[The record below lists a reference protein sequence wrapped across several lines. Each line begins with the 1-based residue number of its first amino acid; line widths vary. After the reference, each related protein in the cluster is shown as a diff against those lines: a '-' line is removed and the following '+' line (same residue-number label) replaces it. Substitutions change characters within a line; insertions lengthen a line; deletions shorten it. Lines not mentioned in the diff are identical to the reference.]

1 VPTPQSPRK
10 VLITGASSAIGLEA
24 CRRYLSAGHSVV
36 AHYFENRTPLTDE
49 FPSEPRLNLVQCDL
63 ADLGSVSQL
72 ARTYADCDVAVFLAS
87 LAEPSRLEEIDL
99 SQLERTLAVGTL
111 SNYVL
116 MGAIGPA
123 MAQRRWG
130 RIVIGSS
137 IGVKFGGGADSFAYA
152 LANHASEFLP
162 RSVRDWTASNVLTNI
177 VRIGV
182 TNTSLHDAFPGRD
195 FQQRVERI
203 PLKREATTAEIADFI
218 TWYGSEENT
227 YVSGQS
233 VAISGG
239 E

>member
-1 VPTPQSPRK
+1 M
-10 VLITGASSAIGLEA
+10 
-24 CRRYLSAGHSVV
+24 V
-36 AHYFENRTPLTDE
+36 AQYFENGTVLTDA

-63 ADLGSVSQL
+63 ADLNAVSEL
-72 ARTYADCDVAVFLAS
+72 AQAHTDCDVAVFLAS
-87 LAEPSRLEEIDL
+87 LAEPSRLENIDV
-99 SQLERTLAVGTL
+99 SQLERTLAVGAL
-111 SNYVL
+111 SNYIL

-123 MAQRRWG
+123 MAQRQWG

-162 RSVRDWTASNVLTNI
+162 RSVRDWTANNVLTNV

-182 TNTSLHDAFPGRD
+182 TDTPLHEAFPDRD
-195 FQQRVERI
+195 FQQRVDLI
-203 PLKREATTAEIADFI
+203 PLKRAATTAEIADFI
-218 TWYGSEENT
+218 TWYGSEQNT
-227 YVSGQS
+227 FVSGQT

>member
-1 VPTPQSPRK
+1 M
-10 VLITGASSAIGLEA
+10 
-24 CRRYLSAGHSVV
+24 V
-36 AHYFENRTPLTDE
+36 AHYFQNRASLTDE
-49 FPSEPRLNLVQCDL
+49 FPSEPRLELAQCDL
-63 ADLGSVSQL
+63 ADLNAVSEL
-72 ARTYADCDVAVFLAS
+72 AQAHTDCDVAVFLAS
-87 LAEPSRLEEIDL
+87 LAKPSRLENIDV
-99 SQLERTLAVGTL
+99 SQLERTLAVGAL

-116 MGAIGPA
+116 MGSIGPA

-162 RSVRDWTASNVLTNI
+162 RSVRDWTANNVLTNV

-182 TNTSLHDAFPGRD
+182 TDTPLHRAFPNRD
-195 FQQRVERI
+195 FQQRVELI
-203 PLKREATTAEIADFI
+203 PLRRAATPAEIADFI
-218 TWYGSEENT
+218 TWYGSEQNT
-227 YVSGQS
+227 FVSGQT

>member
-1 VPTPQSPRK
+1 MV
-10 VLITGASSAIGLEA
+10 IGASSTVGVEV
-24 CRRYLSAGHSVV
+24 CKRYLTAGHLVT
-36 AHYFENRTPLTDE
+36 AHFNSNFSALSTL
-49 FPSEPRLNLVQCDL
+49 EPHSRLEPVQCDL
-63 ADLGSVSQL
+63 ADLSSVREL
-72 ARTYADCDVAVFLAS
+72 ANASTDAEILIFLAS
-87 LAEPSRLEEIDL
+87 LATPSHLENIDV
-99 SQLERTLAVGTL
+99 SQLERTLAVGAL
-111 SNYVL
+111 SNYIL

-162 RSVRDWTASNVLTNI
+162 RSVRDWTANNVLTNV

-182 TNTSLHDAFPGRD
+182 TDTRLHDAFPDRN
-195 FQQRVERI
+195 FQQRVELV
-203 PLKREATTAEIADFI
+203 PLMRAATVAEIADFI
-218 TWYGSEENT
+218 TWYGSEQNT
-227 YVSGQS
+227 YVSGQT